1 MRLNSGQMPW
11 ESTFKDRPVYP
22 SLDED
27 LSCDCLIVG
36 GGMGGAMMAY
46 RLSLSG
52 ASAVLIEKRD
62 IAGGSSHANTGLL
75 QIANDKSLTAC
86 INTFGE
92 ANGVLFY
99 RLCKE
104 ALGKILDL
112 PEKLNIDAQIIPRS
126 SLLYA
131 STPEDVPLLRQEH
144 ETLTAH
150 GFHSEFWDSDKV
162 GAHYSFSKPAA
173 LYSIGDAETNPFRM
187 VHSLIDKAH
196 SGGVRIY
203 EHTRAMRYEYHAD
216 GVTCYTD
223 RGRIFAKKVVFAMGY
238 ETQEMKK
245 DRGAELI
252 NTYAIKTRPL
262 DKLPKWHERSLI
274 WETAR
279 PYLYF
284 RTTPDGCIIA
294 GGKDEQLTDPERR
307 EVRVLSQ
314 CRRLL
319 EEVEALFPEAKGVEA
334 EYAWG
339 ALFGT
344 TRDGLPLIGPHP
356 DYPHCYFIE
365 GYGGNGTVYSLIAA
379 ELLADT
385 LAGRHRPE
393 LELFSLTRSA
403 KPSPAPAVEA

>member
-1 MRLNSGQMPW
+1 MKLNSGKLPW
-11 ESTFKDRPVYP
+11 ESTFTDRPAYP
-22 SLDED
+22 SLEED

-52 ASAVLIEKRD
+52 ASAVLIDKRE

-99 RLCKE
+99 KLCKE
-104 ALGKILDL
+104 AVDKILDL
-112 PEKLNIDAQIIPRS
+112 PGKLDIDAHIIPRS

-131 STPEDVPLLRQEH
+131 STPEDIPLLRQEH
-144 ETLTAH
+144 ETLTTH
-150 GFHSEFWDSDKV
+150 GFHSEFWDADKV
-162 GAHYSFSKPAA
+162 REHYSFSKPAA
-173 LYSIGDAETNPFRM
+173 LYSMGDAETNPFRT
-187 VHSLIDKAH
+187 VHSLINKAH
-196 SGGVRIY
+196 SGGVRVY
-203 EHTRAMRYEYHAD
+203 EHTRAIHYEYHAD

-223 RGRIFAKKVVFAMGY
+223 RGRIFAKKVIFSMGY

-262 DKLPKWHERSLI
+262 AKLPKWHERSLL

-314 CRRLL
+314 CQRLL
-319 EEVEALFPEAKGVEA
+319 EEVEALFPEVKGVEA
-334 EYAWG
+334 EYCWG
-339 ALFGT
+339 AVFGST
-344 TRDGLPLIGPHP
+344 KDGLPYMGPHP
-356 DYPHCYFIE
+356 EYPHCYFIE
-365 GYGGNGTVYSLIAA
+365 GYGGNGTVYSMIAA
-379 ELLADT
+379 DLLADT
-385 LAGRHRPE
+385 LAGRTRPE

>member
-1 MRLNSGQMPW
+1 
-11 ESTFKDRPVYP
+11 
-22 SLDED
+22 
-27 LSCDCLIVG
+27 
-36 GGMGGAMMAY
+36 
-46 RLSLSG
+46 
-52 ASAVLIEKRD
+52 
-62 IAGGSSHANTGLL
+62 
-75 QIANDKSLTAC
+75 
-86 INTFGE
+86 
-92 ANGVLFY
+92 
-99 RLCKE
+99 
-104 ALGKILDL
+104 
-112 PEKLNIDAQIIPRS
+112 
-126 SLLYA
+126 
-131 STPEDVPLLRQEH
+131 
-144 ETLTAH
+144 
-150 GFHSEFWDSDKV
+150 
-162 GAHYSFSKPAA
+162 
-173 LYSIGDAETNPFRM
+173 
-187 VHSLIDKAH
+187 
-196 SGGVRIY
+196 
-203 EHTRAMRYEYHAD
+203 
-216 GVTCYTD
+216 
-223 RGRIFAKKVVFAMGY
+223 MGY

-262 DKLPKWHERSLI
+262 AKLPKWHEQSLI

-314 CRRLL
+314 CRQLL
-319 EEVEALFPEAKGVEA
+319 EEVAALFPEAKGVET

-356 DYPHCYFIE
+356 DYPHSYFIE

-393 LELFSLTRSA
+393 LELFSLTRSS
-403 KPSPAPAVEA
+403 KPVPEPAVEA